1 MLRLIKKDFIA
12 GWMFLIGVVL
22 IIPFITTIAIFAMLD
37 DFGGLILGVF
47 TFIVVMLCSASAFI
61 FLGVDSTFNT
71 DMIYAS
77 LPIKRY
83 IIVLARYGSAFFLT
97 SGSYGL
103 ALISCYVAVNFF
115 GQYDPAFEIIL
126 SWRGILSLLIFL
138 FLILAFIFPFIFRFG
153 PGKGI
158 AAAIV
163 TQIGLTLL
171 VPVTKFI
178 LNALKGIF
186 HFDLAFF
193 SRIFQNGIRWL
204 MQLEKYQVYLLLM
217 GIFATI
223 LLISVCLSIRFF
235 NRKDL

>member
-22 IIPFITTIAIFAMLD
+22 IIPFITSIAIFAMLD
-37 DFGGLILGVF
+37 DFGGLIPGVF
-47 TFIVVMLCSASAFI
+47 IFMVVMLCSASAFI
-61 FLGVDSTFNT
+61 FWGIDQTFNA

-77 LPIKRY
+77 LPIKRF
-83 IIVLARYGSAFFLT
+83 IIVLARYSSAFILT
-97 SGSYGL
+97 IGSYSL
-103 ALISCYVAVNFF
+103 ALISCYVAVNIF

-126 SWRGILSLLIFL
+126 SWRGILSLLVLL

-178 LNALKGIF
+178 LNALKGII

-193 SRIFQNGIRWL
+193 TRILHHSIRWL
-204 MQLEKYQVYLLLM
+204 MHLEKFQVYLLLTGVFSTM
-217 GIFATI
+217 
-223 LLISVCLSIRFF
+223 LLISVSLSIRFF